1 MSRNKM
7 ANLKHIAREAESSV
21 QKIEIQEWQE
31 KGGTSWSIL
40 FPDGDRCRGEA
51 PRKEGQVIGLI
62 YNILMQVFWK
72 IN

>member
-31 KGGTSWSIL
+31 KGGTS
-40 FPDGDRCRGEA
+40 
-51 PRKEGQVIGLI
+51 
-62 YNILMQVFWK
+62 
-72 IN
+72 